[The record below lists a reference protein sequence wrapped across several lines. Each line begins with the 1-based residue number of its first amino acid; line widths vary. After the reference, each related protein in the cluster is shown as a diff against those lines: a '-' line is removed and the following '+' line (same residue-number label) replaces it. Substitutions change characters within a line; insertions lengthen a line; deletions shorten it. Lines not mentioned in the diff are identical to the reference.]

1 MARRSTNALNPKSG
15 CSSGELQLHQLQRL
29 RAVADS
35 ICTAGLRVGVLV
47 VHRGHAL

>member
-1 MARRSTNALNPKSG
+1 VARRSTNALNPKSD

-35 ICTAGLRVGVLV
+35 SCTDRLRFGVLV